1 MKRSKKPA
9 RKTAKKT
16 APAAKKRVAPIPA
29 GYHTVTPHLVCRG
42 AANAIEFY
50 KKAFGAKERLRMSA
64 PDGSVAH
71 AEITIGNS
79 TVMLGDEA
87 PQMGATAPQTIG
99 GTAVGIFIY
108 TENVDKLYAKA
119 VAAGATGDQPPTDMF
134 WGDRY
139 AKLTDPFGH
148 KWSMATHIE
157 DVSKK
162 EMDKRTAAAFGG

>member
-9 RKTAKKT
+9 RKPAKKT
-16 APAAKKRVAPIPA
+16 APAAKKKVAPIPA

-42 AANAIEFY
+42 AAKAIDFY
-50 KKAFGAKERLRMSA
+50 KKAFGAKERLRWSA

-71 AEITIGNS
+71 AEIIIGDS
-79 TVMLGDEA
+79 TVMLGDEM
-87 PQMGATAPQTIG
+87 PQMGATAPPTIG
-99 GTAVGIFIY
+99 GTAVSIFIY
-108 TENVDKLYAKA
+108 TADIDKLYAKA
-119 VAAGATGDQPPTDMF
+119 TAAGATGDQPPTDMF

-162 EMDKRTAAAFGG
+162 EMDKRTAAAFSG